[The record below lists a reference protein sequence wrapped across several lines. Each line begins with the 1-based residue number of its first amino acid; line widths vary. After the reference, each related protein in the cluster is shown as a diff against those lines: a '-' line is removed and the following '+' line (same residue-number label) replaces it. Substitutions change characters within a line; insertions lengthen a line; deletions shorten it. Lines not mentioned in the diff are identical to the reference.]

1 MTLSTRHKYILS
13 CKFMSLNNSHRY
25 FSGSRWSNNEAD
37 PSETQVYWV
46 ADNETNAE
54 PHCITCELK
63 SSGDKLCREN
73 SAIFSANFT
82 YFIHKCSGPDVPETT
97 TRQTEV
103 SLVIQFTIWIPN
115 FFNSLFFLLE
125 LI

>member
-1 MTLSTRHKYILS
+1 MSILPCKSKTLINLR
-13 CKFMSLNNSHRY
+13 RY
-25 FSGSRWSNNEAD
+25 FSGSRWSENQAD

-46 ADNETNAE
+46 ADNEPNSE

-97 TRQTEV
+97 TRQTQV
-103 SLVIQFTIWIPN
+103 
-115 FFNSLFFLLE
+115 NSVYKF
-125 LI
+125 